1 MQDYRLALDEE
12 PRPDEH
18 SFAWPEHPDIFVTLL
33 ATVATAS
40 MFLGVGTLTWQHWL
54 TWVGLVVAAAVL
66 FSHVFRHRRAQ
77 ARRAATA
84 RVMQARLI
92 SRCRVRGGSNFMNAY
107 TDSGEPVVL
116 ALTDNALLLCQ
127 PDPVR
132 VFLTIPLYNIEDL
145 SVVEFSQWD
154 ALHLL
159 ARLGEQRE
167 HHLILY
173 DFEQHAPV
181 AAWDGAVPAPRA
193 RRSAGHPGAT
203 PYLPLTVTGRSQSG

>member
-1 MQDYRLALDEE
+1 MQDRRLA
-12 PRPDEH
+12 PDEWLCPDGH
-18 SFAWPEHPDIFVTLL
+18 TFAWPEHPDIFVTLL

-40 MFLGVGTLTWQHWL
+40 LFLGVGTLTQQHWL

-66 FSHVFRHRRAQ
+66 FSHLFRHRCAQ
-77 ARRAATA
+77 SRRQATA
-84 RVMQARLI
+84 HVMQASLI

-116 ALTDNALLLCQ
+116 ALTDNALHLCQ

-145 SVVEFSQWD
+145 SVVEFSHWD

-167 HHLILY
+167 HHLIVY
-173 DFEQHAPV
+173 DFESHAPV
-181 AAWDGAVPAPRA
+181 QAWVAAFPSPSA
-193 RRSAGHPGAT
+193 RRSSRRSREAGSHPLAT
-203 PYLPLTVTGRSQSG
+203 LGSSHSA